1 MSTESPSSPR
11 PFAVREASGF
21 QHANDRYYYRPLV
34 SGTELFTYVAHVPPG
49 GGVPPDAEEAK
60 LFELSLFMIDGEL
73 VAMLG
78 QDEFEIRPGQA
89 LHVPRGIAFGVR
101 NETQRS
107 ASFILSFAPPSRSGT
122 IDEMMES
129 ARSRGRRVYEPAEF
143 DRIIGETTFPLR

>member
-1 MSTESPSSPR
+1 MTGSTAARTLSVKDAR
-11 PFAVREASGF
+11 GF
-21 QHANDRYYYRPLV
+21 QHANDEYYYRPLV
-34 SGTELFTYVAHVPPG
+34 SGKELFTYVAHVPPG

-73 VAMLG
+73 VAILD
-78 QDEFEIRPGQA
+78 QDEFQIRPGEA
-89 LHVPRGIAFGVR
+89 LHVPRGVAFGVR

-107 ASFILSFAPPSRSGT
+107 ASFILSFAPPPRSGT

-143 DRIIGETTFPLR
+143 DSIVGETTFPLR